1 MEMTLNMSGTGMSG
15 IELNKIAASI
25 LLASLIAMMVGFI
38 TNILYKPVLHPDP
51 RGYKVEVTD
60 DSSNAP
66 DAKVVTETPVN
77 IEELMKTANAEA
89 GREIA
94 KKCSVCHSLDKSKVN
109 KVGPHL
115 WNIVGT
121 EKAKAE
127 NYKYSSALSSKG
139 GIWDEES
146 LFHFLHKPSQY
157 IPGTKMSFAGL
168 NKPQDIAN
176 VIMFLKTF
184 VHD

>member
-1 MEMTLNMSGTGMSG
+1 MHTFPVEMTRDMS
-15 IELNKIAASI
+15 EVQLHKITTSI
-25 LLASLIAMMVGFI
+25 LLISLIAMMVGFI
-38 TNILYKPVLHPDP
+38 TNILYKPNLNHNPEFIKD
-51 RGYKVEVTD
+51 
-60 DSSNAP
+60 SNA
-66 DAKVVTETPVN
+66 KISTEIPMD

-89 GREIA
+89 GRNIA
-94 KKCSVCHSLDKSKVN
+94 KKCLACHSLDKSKIN

-115 WNIVGT
+115 WNIVGA
-121 EKAKAE
+121 EKGKVN
-127 NYKYSSALSSKG
+127 NYKYSSALSSKE

-146 LFHFLHKPSQY
+146 LFHFLHKPGQY
-157 IPGTKMSFAGL
+157 IPGTKMFFIGL

>member
-1 MEMTLNMSGTGMSG
+1 MSG

-38 TNILYKPVLHPDP
+38 TNILYKPVLHPES
-51 RGYKVEVTD
+51 RGYSIEVTEDSHSDLDAKAAVEV
-60 DSSNAP
+60 
-66 DAKVVTETPVN
+66 PVN
-77 IEELMKTANAEA
+77 IEALMKTANAEA

-94 KKCSVCHSLDKSKVN
+94 KKCLMCHSLDKSKAN

-115 WNIVGT
+115 WNIVGA

-157 IPGTKMSFAGL
+157 IPGTKMTFAGL